1 MVEDLSWLFPE
12 LHILKYRMC
21 RWVDKP
27 SQIKN
32 WAKWGTIAYFLF
44 MGALSVTVVGLMA
57 YNIRMDFDTMP
68 ENVQDKNAHYYI
80 LIAIH
85 GFILALG
92 LLGMLRTAIL
102 FFNMYRSNV
111 FKMTDAELIDQF
123 NVACSLTPANR
134 TIRKKQVEDAIAAA
148 SRTATEAAQAQITD
162 LNTQRFALEQQVG
175 MLNQQLTQERVR
187 VPVSYPTPA
196 SFPPYT
202 PPIPIT
208 PAPTPLMPPAPTFV
222 APVLPPPTPA
232 MVASAV
238 PVLDP
243 AALAAQQMAALA
255 TQQAQA
261 IASALPTAPPP
272 PAAQFAFY
280 DGHFSRA
287 LSDQFSNI
295 LAELSGRV

>member
-21 RWVDKP
+21 RWVQKP
-27 SQIKN
+27 SQIKD

-92 LLGMLRTAIL
+92 LLGMLRTAIW

-134 TIRKKQVEDAIAAA
+134 TKRKKEVEDAIAAA
-148 SRTATEAAQAQITD
+148 SRTATEAAQAQITGLD
-162 LNTQRFALEQQVG
+162 MQRFALQQQVD

-187 VPVSYPTPA
+187 VPVSYPAPA
-196 SFPPYT
+196 PFLPYT

-208 PAPTPLMPPAPTFV
+208 PAPTFV
-222 APVLPPPTPA
+222 APVLPLPTPA
-232 MVASAV
+232 MVAPAAPAV
-238 PVLDP
+238 DP
-243 AALAAQQMAALA
+243 AALAAQQTAALA
-255 TQQAQA
+255 AKQAQA
-261 IASALPTAPPP
+261 IVSALPAAPPP

-287 LSDQFSNI
+287 LSEQFSNI